1 LIKDIDDNKT
11 SELRA
16 KPKWYSNPNYLFVAL
31 FSIPFIVYSF
41 QWSTLYPPLS
51 RSLLIFFAVVFFI
64 CLLLG
69 FLTNKVR
76 PLLYRNILPG
86 DHNGKIIIFLFFFYA
101 VDLGYSRRLPLLELV
116 RGTFDYTDDHTF
128 GIPVFHTI
136 IVAFNIFFIAYVF
149 HQYIST
155 GNKKFLRQ
163 YLLLLIPFF
172 LCIFRSFI
180 ILSLGSSF
188 IIYLLSKKSISPKIG
203 VALFV
208 AVLFVLWGF
217 GYFGNERSM
226 NGDNTALP
234 NATEATESYMNGPV
248 PKEYYWT
255 YIYVA
260 SPMANLQ
267 NNIDYTKH
275 PEADW
280 KTLLRLECVPEAL
293 TKFFAPNDYFSS
305 DNKPFYQINEFLNV
319 GTVFVYSFSY
329 KRWPGIIFMAFYYI
343 LLLNCYYLVIR
354 KSERFAVVGIS
365 LLCNAII
372 YSLLHNPI
380 SFSVTSM
387 QLIFPVIFSFLRSE
401 GVRV

>member
-1 LIKDIDDNKT
+1 MSNDLTTSLDISGK
-11 SELRA
+11 A
-16 KPKWYSNPNYLFVAL
+16 KWFANPNYLFVLL

-51 RSLLIFFAVVFFI
+51 TSLLIFFASIFFI

-69 FLTNKVR
+69 YITNKIT
-76 PLLYRNILPG
+76 PLNYRSISPGNYNTQITIL
-86 DHNGKIIIFLFFFYA
+86 LFFLYF
-101 VDLGYSRRLPLLELV
+101 VDLGYSRRLPLLELI
-116 RGTFDYTDDHTF
+116 RGTFDYSDDHTF
-128 GIPVFHTI
+128 GIPVFHTF

-155 GNKKFLRQ
+155 KNKKYLYQ
-163 YLLLLIPFF
+163 YILLMVPFF

-188 IIYLLSKKSISPKIG
+188 IIYLLSKKKISVKTVCILLC
-203 VALFV
+203 V
-208 AVLFVLWGF
+208 VLFVLWGF
-217 GYFGNERSM
+217 GYFGNARSM
-226 NGDNTALP
+226 EGDELALP
-234 NATEATESYMNGPV
+234 NATEATASYIDGPI

-267 NNIDYTKH
+267 NNIIYTKY

-280 KTLLRLECVPEAL
+280 KTLIRLECIPEAL
-293 TKFFAPNDYFSS
+293 TKFFAPADFYSS

-329 KRWPGIIFMAFYYI
+329 KRWPGMIFMACYYI
-343 LLLNCYYLVIR
+343 LLLNCYYLIMR
-354 KSERFAVVGIS
+354 KSERFAIAGIS

-387 QLIFPVIFSFLRSE
+387 QLIFPIIFSFLRGE
-401 GVRV
+401 GIKV